1 MTHVPVL
8 LKEAI
13 EILDPKPGEFIIDGT
28 VGAGGHAAE
37 ILKKIEPGGTLL
49 GIDWDD
55 SAIERA
61 KLNVKGQTSKVIF
74 VHENY
79 ADLPEILSAYGRSSE
94 GRKEKNLLKADGL
107 ILDLG
112 FSSEQLSLYGRS
124 PEGREKSGRG
134 FSFLKDEPLDMRY
147 SISPTENGKWQTE
160 TAAEIINSYKET
172 DLADIFYKYGEER
185 FSRKIAKKII
195 EERRKERILTTGRLV
210 EVVKMAVGKGY
221 EKGRINPATRV
232 FQALRIYVN
241 KELEN
246 LETILKNLPEI
257 IRPNGR
263 VVIISF
269 HSLEDRIVKNYFKQ
283 MEKEGKGK
291 ILTKKPI
298 AASLEEI
305 ASNPRS
311 RSAKLRAIRIM

>member
-13 EILDPKPGEFIIDGT
+13 EILDPKPGKFIIDGT

-79 ADLPEILSAYGRSSE
+79 ADLPKIL
-94 GRKEKNLLKADGL
+94 KEKNLLKADGL
-107 ILDLG
+107 IIDLG
-112 FSSEQLSLYGRS
+112 FSTEEL
-124 PEGREKSGRG
+124 EKSGRG

-147 SISPTENGKWQTE
+147 DIGEVESEKGKVKSGERIQTV
-160 TAAEIINSYKET
+160 AEIVNSYSEKE
-172 DLADIFYKYGEER
+172 LADIFYIYGEER
-185 FSRKIAKKII
+185 MSRQIAKKIV
-195 EERRKERILTTGRLV
+195 EERRKERIMTTGRLV

-283 MEKEGKGK
+283 MEKEGKGE
-291 ILTKKPI
+291 ILTKKPVV
-298 AASLEEI
+298 ASKEEI
-305 ASNPRS
+305 ISNPRS
-311 RSAKLRAIRIM
+311 RSAKLRAIIIIKS

>member
-13 EILDPKPGEFIIDGT
+13 EILGLKPGKFIIDGT

-49 GIDWDD
+49 GIDWNKT
-55 SAIERA
+55 AIE
-61 KLNVKGQTSKVIF
+61 KLEMRIKDEGLKIKKGKIVL
-74 VHENY
+74 VYGNY
-79 ADLPEILSAYGRSSE
+79 ADLPKIL
-94 GRKEKNLLKADGL
+94 KEKNLLKADGL
-107 ILDLG
+107 IIDLG
-112 FSSEQLSLYGRS
+112 FSTEEL
-124 PEGREKSGRG
+124 EKSGRG

-147 SISPTENGKWQTE
+147 DIGEVESEKGKVKSGERIQTV
-160 TAAEIINSYKET
+160 AEIVNSYSEKE
-172 DLADIFYKYGEER
+172 LADIFYIYGEER
-185 FSRKIAKKII
+185 MSRQIAKKIV
-195 EERRKERILTTGRLV
+195 EERRKERIMTTGRLV

-283 MEKEGKGK
+283 MEKEGKGE
-291 ILTKKPI
+291 ILTKKPVV
-298 AASLEEI
+298 ASLEEI

-311 RSAKLRAIRIM
+311 RSAKLRAIIIIKS

>member
-1 MTHVPVL
+1 MP
-8 LKEAI
+8 EA
-13 EILDPKPGEFIIDGT
+13 
-28 VGAGGHAAE
+28 
-37 ILKKIEPGGTLL
+37 
-49 GIDWDD
+49 
-55 SAIERA
+55 
-61 KLNVKGQTSKVIF
+61 N
-74 VHENY
+74 
-79 ADLPEILSAYGRSSE
+79 
-94 GRKEKNLLKADGL
+94 GL

-112 FSSEQLSLYGRS
+112 FSTEEL
-124 PEGREKSGRG
+124 EKSGRG

-147 SISPTENGKWQTE
+147 DIDGEIT
-160 TAAEIINSYKET
+160 TAAEVVNSYPEK
-172 DLADIFYKYGEER
+172 DLADIFYIYGEER
-185 FSRKIAKKII
+185 MSRQIAKKIV
-195 EERRKERILTTGRLV
+195 EERRKERIMTTGRLV

-283 MEKEGKGK
+283 MEKEGKGE
-291 ILTKKPI
+291 ILTKKPVV
-298 AASLEEI
+298 ASKEEI
-305 ASNPRS
+305 ISNPRS
-311 RSAKLRAIRIM
+311 RSAKLRAIIIIKS

>member
-13 EILDPKPGEFIIDGT
+13 EILGLKPGKFIIDGT

-79 ADLPEILSAYGRSSE
+79 ADLPKIL
-94 GRKEKNLLKADGL
+94 KEKNLLKADGL
-107 ILDLG
+107 IIDLG
-112 FSSEQLSLYGRS
+112 FSTEEL
-124 PEGREKSGRG
+124 EKSGRG

-147 SISPTENGKWQTE
+147 DIGEVESEKGKVKSGERIQTV
-160 TAAEIINSYKET
+160 AEIVNSYSEKE
-172 DLADIFYKYGEER
+172 LADIFYIYGEER
-185 FSRKIAKKII
+185 MSRQIAKKIV
-195 EERRKERILTTGRLV
+195 EERRKERIMTTGRLV

-283 MEKEGKGK
+283 MEKEGKGE
-291 ILTKKPI
+291 ILTKKPVV
-298 AASLEEI
+298 ASKEEI
-305 ASNPRS
+305 ISNPRS
-311 RSAKLRAIRIM
+311 RSAKLRAIIIIKS

>member
-13 EILDPKPGEFIIDGT
+13 EILDPKPGKFIIDGT

-79 ADLPEILSAYGRSSE
+79 ADLPKIL
-94 GRKEKNLLKADGL
+94 KEKNLLKADGL
-107 ILDLG
+107 IIDLG
-112 FSSEQLSLYGRS
+112 FSTEEL
-124 PEGREKSGRG
+124 EKSGRG

-147 SISPTENGKWQTE
+147 DIGEVESEKGKVKSGERIQTV
-160 TAAEIINSYKET
+160 AEIVNSYSEKE
-172 DLADIFYKYGEER
+172 LADIFYIYGEER
-185 FSRKIAKKII
+185 MSRQIAKKIV
-195 EERRKERILTTGRLV
+195 EERRKERIMTTGRLV

-291 ILTKKPI
+291 ILTKKPVV
-298 AASLEEI
+298 ASLEEI

-311 RSAKLRAIRIM
+311 RSAKLRAIIIIKS